1 MNSKD
6 SRKREKGKQRTDGT
20 NSKMRDLKLTISMI
34 SIDASGLSSPN
45 EKAEIVRLV
54 KKQDTTLCCL
64 QEMHFNIKANMFKTK
79 DGKRDA
85 TIKTEAIQLA
95 TQMIKDKTGCS

>member
-6 SRKREKGKQRTDGT
+6 SRKREKGKQRTNGT

-34 SIDASGLSSPN
+34 TMDVRGLSSPN
-45 EKAEIVRLV
+45 EKTETVRLV

-64 QEMHFNIKANMFKTK
+64 QEMHFNIKTNTFKTK
-79 DGKRDA
+79 DGKK
-85 TIKTEAIQLA
+85 IYHHQN
-95 TQMIKDKTGCS
+95 